1 MTNILILIKYLVQF
15 LYFSC
20 IIPLFSMSL
29 FLASALHEMCTALKA
44 VRHDCVFCLFAC
56 VDLPRSGQSVDGEC
70 VHYQLL
76 DVCIR
81 CIFYI
86 LFLYIFLAG

>member
-1 MTNILILIKYLVQF
+1 VHNSYF
-15 LYFSC
+15 LDVT
-20 IIPLFSMSL
+20 IPGFG
-29 FLASALHEMCTALKA
+29 AACTVYRLET
-44 VRHDCVFCLFAC
+44 VRYDCVFCLFAC
-56 VDLPRSGQSVDGEC
+56 VDLPRSGQSVDEEC

-86 LFLYIFLAG
+86 LSREECSFLRVGKCHIYFFVI